1 MSGKNSNGYSREK
14 DSAGNLSGQMPSVN
28 AGKSERSLI
37 DPLGVSQRHRPT
49 QINSSLGAALKY
61 KTGDIVDKTYLLKA
75 PLGQGGM
82 GVVFACKHLVLGK
95 EYALKLLSGECVNS
109 DLWTRFEL
117 EARALA
123 KLNHK
128 GIVSIHNMGLDQGR
142 CLYYVMDLLHGET
155 VAARLA
161 REGRLSIKESL
172 VLFYEVAQALFE
184 SHQHGIIHR
193 DIKPSNI
200 MIVEGDDKQEHI
212 KLVDFG
218 IARLSE
224 NTRSQVKTATGT
236 VFGTPIYMSPEQ
248 CEGLRTDARSDI
260 YSFGCA
266 LFEALSGSPP
276 FCGANAFQTFD
287 MHLNAQPPLLS
298 DVFPPG
304 NFSQSLEDAL
314 AKMLAKAPARRYQS
328 MSEVMHDLERI
339 LGGKAILQAARR
351 QSKVDLPA
359 LPDNSFVPPVESGK
373 RKKLIIVALLTLF
386 SLIIAVA
393 VFLLRPE
400 VKILSAATDKKARV
414 YDVAEEFPSAEKLNS
429 SKRLATSGPLDVAGA
444 TESEYDAMD
453 NFFLLTYKPN
463 ERHFQRAL
471 NDYLKANRK
480 AGKGYLTAA
489 GFRFPDDIII
499 GAIDIGADNKSGANF
514 QKSLNPPFANG
525 LLPFKRGRDATYY
538 LGTSLN
544 EYPQV
549 LEGFGEE
556 DLTGINFVIV
566 EPRRVIN
573 RISGW
578 RRLKEI
584 SFFNPLIKAPP
595 GQEEYDESPVGNWV
609 LPFVD
614 SMPGITSL
622 GLCSP
627 QTTGEAIVA
636 STTLPRLQTL
646 KLKRVSKLEPLMQK
660 LPQLPNLKNLW
671 LIDEGTTDADLGP
684 LIGMKNLET
693 LVIRRSKLSPDSLKY
708 FKQMKHLKHLLLDC
722 PWTQK
727 EKIAFVKALPLC
739 QFESIYEIEYLRLY
753 RDGKEP
759 AGVRTVK

>member
-1 MSGKNSNGYSREK
+1 MSGKNSNGFSREK
-14 DSAGNLSGQMPSVN
+14 KSAGNLSGPAPSDD
-28 AGKSERSLI
+28 AAKIERSLI
-37 DPLGVSQRHRPT
+37 NPLGVSQRQRPT

-61 KTGDIVDKTYLLKA
+61 KSGDIVDKTYLLKA

-161 REGRLSIKESL
+161 REGRLPVKEAL

-298 DVFPPG
+298 EVFPQG
-304 NFSQSLEDAL
+304 EFSQSLEDAL

-351 QSKVDLPA
+351 PSKVDLPA
-359 LPDNSFVPPVESGK
+359 LPDDTFVSPEESGA
-373 RKKLIIVALLTLF
+373 RKKIVIVGLLALL
-386 SLIIAVA
+386 SLIVAVA
-393 VFLLRPE
+393 VFLLRPQ
-400 VKILSAATDKKARV
+400 VKILSVAADKKAIA
-414 YDVAEEFPSAEKLNS
+414 YDVAEEFPSEKKLNS

-463 ERHFQRAL
+463 ERHFERAL
-471 NDYLKANRK
+471 TDYLGEHKK

-489 GFRFPDDIII
+489 GFKFPDDIIL
-499 GAIDIGADNKSGANF
+499 GAIQIDAANKAGASF
-514 QKSLNPPFANG
+514 QKSLRPPFANG
-525 LLPFKRGRDATYY
+525 LIPFNRRQEATYF
-538 LGTSLN
+538 LGTSLS

-549 LEGFGEE
+549 LEGFGED
-556 DLTGINFVIV
+556 DLSGINFVAV

-595 GQEEYDESPVGNWV
+595 GQEEYDESPIGNWV

-627 QTTGEAIVA
+627 QTTGEAILGC
-636 STTLPRLQTL
+636 TILPRLQTL
-646 KLKRVSKLEPLMQK
+646 KLKRVSKLETLMQR

-671 LIDEGTTDADLGP
+671 LIDEGTTDADLEF
-684 LIGMKNLET
+684 LTGMKNLET
-693 LVIRRSKLSPDSLKY
+693 LVIRRSKLSPASLKY
-708 FKQMKHLKHLLLDC
+708 FQRMKRLKHLLLDC
-722 PWTQK
+722 PWTQS
-727 EKIAFVKALPLC
+727 EKNSFVKALPYC